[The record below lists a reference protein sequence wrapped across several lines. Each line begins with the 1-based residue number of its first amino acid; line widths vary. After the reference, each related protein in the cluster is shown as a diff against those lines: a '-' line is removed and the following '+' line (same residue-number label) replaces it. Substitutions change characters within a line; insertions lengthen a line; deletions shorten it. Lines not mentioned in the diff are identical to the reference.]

1 MKYYSRIIY
10 KREPIN
16 RYGKLGFVEYV
27 EFVKTN
33 SIDRFNYRKQIKFTE
48 TINAKQLLLHG
59 HEVDHVYSMK
69 LEEYNELIRKM
80 VSQ

>member
-59 HEVDHVYSMK
+59 HEADHVYSMK